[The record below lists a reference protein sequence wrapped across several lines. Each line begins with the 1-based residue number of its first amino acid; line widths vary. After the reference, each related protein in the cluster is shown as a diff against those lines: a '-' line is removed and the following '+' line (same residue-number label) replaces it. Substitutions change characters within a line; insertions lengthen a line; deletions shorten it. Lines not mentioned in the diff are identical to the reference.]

1 MNVIVEVT
9 DDNTFNLGWLLY
21 VLGQDQP
28 DIEADPM
35 GHDGWA
41 MGRQTGGM
49 LEQVRNVFARQPMLD
64 QPQYVITAPK
74 VTNVGPDQQADA
86 KALAK
91 QHAKDVATLG
101 VDVAD
106 V

>member
-1 MNVIVEVT
+1 MKVEIEVT

-28 DIEADPM
+28 NADSDPM

-49 LEQVRNVFARQPMLD
+49 LTQVRNVFARQPMLD
-64 QPQYVITAPK
+64 QPQYIIRAPK

-86 KALAK
+86 KALARE
-91 QHAKDVATLG
+91 HAKDVAKGAT
-101 VDVAD
+101 DAS
-106 V
+106 